1 MSKVFLRAAW
11 NNLVMANYEVAP
23 SLLKPYLPKGTEL
36 DLFEGKCYV
45 SLVAF
50 MFNNTRVLGMKIPFH
65 VNFEEVNLRF
75 YVTRKVNGECR
86 RGVVFIKEIVSKSAI
101 SFVANT
107 LYNENYET
115 MKTAYYH
122 STEADNKRH
131 TYLWGKNK
139 ANLNSISFLTS
150 EKKNPLQKGSKEE
163 FITEHYWG
171 YAGNEK
177 ETTEYEVQHP
187 SWNILEY
194 KSHTID
200 CDFSKVYGPEWAFLN
215 NQKPSSVFMAEGS
228 DIVVCKGKTIV

>member
-1 MSKVFLRAAW
+1 MPKVFLKAAW
-11 NNLVMANYEVAP
+11 NNLVMANYEVDPAI
-23 SLLKPYLPKGTEL
+23 LAPYLPKHTEL

-50 MFNNTRVLGMKIPFH
+50 MFNNTKVLGMKIPFH

-75 YVTRKVNGECR
+75 YVKHNANGENR
-86 RGVVFIKEIVSKSAI
+86 RGVVFIKEIVSKPAI
-101 SFVANT
+101 SFIANT

-122 STEADNKRH
+122 STENDNTRY
-131 TYLWGKNK
+131 TYLWGKDK
-139 ANLNSISFLTS
+139 SNLNSISFLTS

-171 YAGNEK
+171 YAGDEN
-177 ETTEYEVQHP
+177 ETTEYAVQHP

-194 KSHTID
+194 IDHAID
-200 CDFSKVYGPEWAFLN
+200 CDFSEVYGAEWAFLK

>member
-1 MSKVFLRAAW
+1 MPKVFLKAAW
-11 NNLVMANYEVAP
+11 NNLVMANYEVDPTILA
-23 SLLKPYLPKGTEL
+23 PYLPKHTEL

-50 MFNNTRVLGMKIPFH
+50 MFNNTKVLGMKIPFH

-75 YVTRKVNGECR
+75 YVKHNANGEIR
-86 RGVVFIKEIVSKSAI
+86 RGVVFIKEIVSKPAI

-115 MKTAYYH
+115 MKTAYYY
-122 STEADNKRH
+122 SSEDENKRH
-131 TYLWGKNK
+131 TYLWGKDK
-139 ANLNSISFLTS
+139 SNLNSISFLTS
-150 EKKNPLQKGSKEE
+150 DNKLPLQKGSKEE

-177 ETTEYEVQHP
+177 EATEYEVQHP
-187 SWNILEY
+187 SWNIMEY

-200 CDFSKVYGPEWAFLN
+200 CDFGEVYGAEWAFLN

>member
-1 MSKVFLRAAW
+1 MSKVFLKAEW
-11 NNLVMANYEVAP
+11 NNLIMANYEVEP
-23 SLLKPYLPKGTEL
+23 SVLQPYLPKHTEL

-50 MFNNTRVLGMKIPFH
+50 MFNNTKVLGIKIPFH
-65 VNFEEVNLRF
+65 VDFEEVNLRF
-75 YVTRKVNGECR
+75 YVKRIVNGECR
-86 RGVVFIKEIVSKSAI
+86 RGVVFIKEIVSKPAI
-101 SFVANT
+101 SFVANA

-115 MKTAYYH
+115 MQTAHYH
-122 STEADNKRH
+122 SSENTDTRY

-139 ANLNSISFLTS
+139 SNLNSISFLTNGNKS
-150 EKKNPLQKGSKEE
+150 PLQKGSKEE

-171 YAGNEK
+171 YAGNEN

-187 SWNILEY
+187 AWNILEY
-194 KSHTID
+194 KDHSID
-200 CDFSKVYGPEWAFLN
+200 CDFSEVYGTEWAFLN

>member
-131 TYLWGKNK
+131 TYLWGKDK

-194 KSHTID
+194 KSHSID
-200 CDFSKVYGPEWAFLN
+200 CDFAEVYGAEWTFLN